1 MRERTMGDS
10 DDEKREPEEKA
21 DRKWTEML
29 QEVRVAQT
37 GAQILFGFL
46 ISVVFTPRFT
56 QISPAERALYDI
68 TVVLG
73 ATATGTL
80 IAPVAFHR
88 FLAGHQMMPEL
99 VRYGAKLIILGLV
112 LLGIT
117 VGAVLVLLLHVAT
130 HSPVAWVVAGTVML
144 WFAVCWLLFP
154 WIALRRGRGGKLGP
168 ST

>member
-1 MRERTMGDS
+1 MENHVMVGES
-10 DDEKREPEEKA
+10 EESEEKA

-56 QISPAERALYDI
+56 QISPADRTLYDV

-73 ATATGTL
+73 AVATGTL

-99 VRYGAKLIILGLV
+99 VRAGAKMIVLGLV

-117 VGAVLVLLLHVAT
+117 VGAALVLLLHVAT
-130 HSPVAWVVAGTVML
+130 HSPAAWVVAGAVML
-144 WFAVCWLLFP
+144 WFAICWLVLP
-154 WIALRRGRGGKLGP
+154 WIALRTGKRRAARPG
-168 ST
+168 T

>member
-1 MRERTMGDS
+1 MAESDGQQDS
-10 DDEKREPEEKA
+10 EEKA

-56 QISPAERALYDI
+56 QISPGERALYDV

-73 ATATGTL
+73 AIATGTL

-88 FLAGHQMMPEL
+88 FLAGHGMMPEL
-99 VRYGAKLIILGLV
+99 VRAGAKMIVLGLV
-112 LLGIT
+112 LLGLT
-117 VGAVLVLLLHVAT
+117 VGAALVLLLHVAT
-130 HSPVAWVVAGTVML
+130 GSSVAWLVAGAVML
-144 WFAVCWLLFP
+144 WFVVCWLVLP
-154 WIALRRGRGGKLGP
+154 LLALRHRGRA
-168 ST
+168 SSSAAR

>member
-1 MRERTMGDS
+1 MGGS
-10 DDEKREPEEKA
+10 ENEESEARA

-56 QISPAERALYDI
+56 RISPVDRTLYDV

-73 ATATGTL
+73 AVATGTL

-88 FLAGHQMMPEL
+88 FLAGHRMMPEL
-99 VRYGAKLIILGLV
+99 VRAGAKMIVLGLV

-117 VGAVLVLLLHVAT
+117 VGAALVLLLHVAT
-130 HSPVAWVVAGTVML
+130 GSAIAWAVAGAVMF
-144 WFAVCWLLFP
+144 WFAICWLILP
-154 WIALRRGRGGKLGP
+154 WIALRVGRRRTSRAGAQ
-168 ST
+168 